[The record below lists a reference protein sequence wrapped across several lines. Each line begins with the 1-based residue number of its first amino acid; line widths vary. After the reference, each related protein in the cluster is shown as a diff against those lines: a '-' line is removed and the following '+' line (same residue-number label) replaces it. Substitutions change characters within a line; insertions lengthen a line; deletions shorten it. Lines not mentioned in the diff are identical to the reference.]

1 MKKFL
6 SLALAALLLLSGCV
20 AEQKQ
25 EPVDEKKEPPKVVNL
40 IAFGDYMVH
49 RPQING
55 AKTADGFDFTG
66 DFQYLKAYIEAADVA
81 MINLETT
88 LTDGAK
94 GYTTFPLFASP
105 IEIARDLKTVG
116 FDVVSTANNHAY
128 DTFGPGVETTY
139 RALTDAGMDVVGTG
153 ENKAEPLIK
162 TVNGIKIGFLS
173 YTYGLNGNDG
183 VMKNSE
189 NPEAVAVYS
198 EEKADEDIKALKAA
212 GVDAIVCFMHWGV
225 EYVKEPTAEQKKQ
238 AAFLAQKGVDIIFG
252 SHPHVPLST
261 DYIVNGDRSTFVAY
275 SMGNFVSNQRREY
288 MNTSRVETGQMV
300 RAQLTKDEKGTRVTA
315 FLPDALYVDKYWGDR
330 LHFDVLPA
338 EAVLSG
344 EIPCPRVEQVRG
356 RLEETLSAHRER
368 VDPNMVLLFK
378 EEKQR

>member
-1 MKKFL
+1 MKKFV
-6 SLALAALLLLSGCV
+6 SFALAALLLLSGCV
-20 AEQKQ
+20 AAQKSQ
-25 EPVDEKKEPPKVVNL
+25 VAEKTEPPKVVDL

-55 AKTADGFDFTG
+55 AKTVDGFDFTG
-66 DFQYLKAYIEAADVA
+66 DFQYLKPFIEEADVA

-94 GYTTFPLFASP
+94 GYTTFPMFASP
-105 IEIARDLKTVG
+105 LEIARDLKAVG

-139 RALTDAGMDVVGTG
+139 RALVDVGMDVAGTG

-162 TVNGIKIGFLS
+162 TVNGMKIGFLA
-173 YTYGLNGNDG
+173 YTNGLNGNDG
-183 VMKNSE
+183 IMKNSDK
-189 NPEAVAVYS
+189 PEAVAIYS
-198 EEKADEDIKALKAA
+198 EEKVDEDINTLKAA
-212 GVDAIVCFMHWGV
+212 DVDAVICFMHWGE

-238 AAFLAQKGVDIIFG
+238 ATDLGQKGVDIIFG
-252 SHPHVPLST
+252 SHPHVPLGI
-261 DYIVNGDRSTFVAY
+261 DNIVNGDKRTFVAY

-300 RAQLTKDEKGTRVTA
+300 RARLRKDETGTKVVA
-315 FLPDALYVDKYWGDR
+315 FQPDALYVDKHWGEH
-330 LHFDVLPA
+330 LYFHVLPA

-344 EIPCPRVEQVRG
+344 EIPCPRREKVRG
-356 RLEETLSAHRER
+356 RLEETVKAHKERINPDLILS
-368 VDPNMVLLFK
+368 VGNDKND
-378 EEKQR
+378 

>member
-6 SLALAALLLLSGCV
+6 SLVLAALLLLSGCEPV
-20 AEQKQ
+20 AEQKRSPAAKKA
-25 EPVDEKKEPPKVVNL
+25 EPAKVVNL

-66 DFQYLKAYIEAADVA
+66 DFQYLKPYIEAADVA
-81 MINLETT
+81 MINFETT

-105 IEIARDLKTVG
+105 VEIARDLKTVG

-128 DTFGPGVETTY
+128 DTFGSGVETTY
-139 RALTDAGMDVVGTG
+139 RALSDAGMDVVGTG

-162 TVNGIKIGFLS
+162 TVNGMKIGFLS

-189 NPEAVAVYS
+189 KPEAVAVYS
-198 EEKADEDIKALKAA
+198 EEKAAGDIAALKAA

-238 AAFLAQKGVDIIFG
+238 AAYLAQKGVDIIFG
-252 SHPHVPLST
+252 SHPHVPLSV
-261 DYIVNGDRSTFVAY
+261 DHIVNGERSTFVAY

-300 RAQLTKDEKGTRVTA
+300 RAQLTKDEEGTRVTA

-378 EEKQR
+378 EEK

>member
-6 SLALAALLLLSGCV
+6 SLVLAALLLLSGCGPV
-20 AEQKQ
+20 AE
-25 EPVDEKKEPPKVVNL
+25 KKPAPAAKEAEPPKVVNL

-66 DFQYLKAYIEAADVA
+66 DFQYLKPYIEAADVA

-139 RALTDAGMDVVGTG
+139 RALTDAGMDVVGSG

-162 TVNGIKIGFLS
+162 TVKGMKIGFLA

-189 NPEAVAVYS
+189 KPEAVAIYS

-212 GVDAIVCFMHWGV
+212 GGRCHRLLYALGRGVCEGAHGGAEKTGGLPGAKGRGYYFR
-225 EYVKEPTAEQKKQ
+225 EPSPR
-238 AAFLAQKGVDIIFG
+238 AAF
-252 SHPHVPLST
+252 H
-261 DYIVNGDRSTFVAY
+261 R
-275 SMGNFVSNQRREY
+275 
-288 MNTSRVETGQMV
+288 
-300 RAQLTKDEKGTRVTA
+300 
-315 FLPDALYVDKYWGDR
+315 LY
-330 LHFDVLPA
+330 
-338 EAVLSG
+338 
-344 EIPCPRVEQVRG
+344 
-356 RLEETLSAHRER
+356 RER
-368 VDPNMVLLFK
+368 RQEHLRRLFHGQFRVQSAAGVH
-378 EEKQR
+378 EHIPGGNGTNGAGAIDER

>member
-1 MKKFL
+1 MKKFV
-6 SLALAALLLLSGCV
+6 SLILVALLLLSGCA
-20 AEQKQ
+20 AEQKRSPVAKKA
-25 EPVDEKKEPPKVVNL
+25 EPAKVVNL
-40 IAFGDYMVH
+40 VAFGDYMVH
-49 RPQING
+49 RPQINA
-55 AKTADGFDFTG
+55 AKTAHGFDFTG
-66 DFQYLKAYIEAADVA
+66 DFQYLKPYIEAADVA

-88 LTDGAK
+88 LTDGTK
-94 GYTTFPLFASP
+94 GYTTFPMFASP
-105 IEIARDLKTVG
+105 IEIARDLKVVG

-162 TVNGIKIGFLS
+162 TVNGMKIGFLS

-183 VMKNSE
+183 VLKNSE
-189 NPEAVAVYS
+189 KPEAVAVYS
-198 EEKADEDIKALKAA
+198 EEKVDEDMAELKAA
-212 GVDAIVCFMHWGV
+212 GIDAVVCFMHWCV

-238 AAFLAQKGVDIIFG
+238 ATYLAQKGVDIIFG
-252 SHPHVPLST
+252 SHPHVPLGI
-261 DYIVNGDRSTFVAY
+261 DNIANGDRRTFVAY

-288 MNTSRVETGQMV
+288 MNISRVETGQMV
-300 RAQLTKDEKGTRVTA
+300 RAQLTKDEKGTRVTG

-344 EIPCPRVEQVRG
+344 EIPCPRVEQIRG
-356 RLEETLSAHRER
+356 RLEETLGAHRER
-368 VDPNMVLLFK
+368 VDSNMILLSE
-378 EEKQR
+378 EEK